1 MCIPLYIYC
10 IITDIMELIRKRN
23 QTDLSSENPTKRT
36 RILDIYAVI
45 IWQKAKCRQCFSLI
59 FLHSVYKA
67 YSELL
72 LNVSWCAPRCI
83 GATTFEFCSL
93 HDRWHISCRRGNLL
107 VFISYLCW
115 TVYHSCLSSFLC
127 KIVVYCCCLV
137 PNLPFKWTSYV

>member
-1 MCIPLYIYC
+1 LYIYC
-10 IITDIMELIRKRN
+10 IIIDIMELIRKRN

-59 FLHSVYKA
+59 FLNSVYKA

-72 LNVSWCAPRCI
+72 LNVSWCAPRFN

-93 HDRWHISCRRGNLL
+93 HDRWHISCRSVYLISLL
-107 VFISYLCW
+107 DCVSFVLIFFSLQN
-115 TVYHSCLSSFLC
+115 SSVLLLFGSEPS
-127 KIVVYCCCLV
+127 I
-137 PNLPFKWTSYV
+137 